1 MNRKILIGAAV
12 LAVAIGALWWQLGGH
27 EEVQTASAQE
37 ASAPDS
43 ASEGTGEAA
52 DIDTSSI
59 TEMTMGP
66 EDAKVTITEYASFT
80 CPHCATFH
88 QTTFQ
93 ELKRDY
99 IETGKVHFI
108 YRDVY
113 FDRVGLWASMLARC
127 GGPVRFFGIT
137 DMLYKQQKEWLNSD
151 DPVTISNNLRRIG
164 KVAGLEEDQ
173 INACLEDAGKAETLL
188 AWYEENKAADNITS
202 TPTLIVNGEKQGN
215 MAYSDLKALI
225 EEKLAE

>member
-1 MNRKILIGAAV
+1 MNRKILIGAAI
-12 LAVAIGALWWQLGGH
+12 LAIVGGALWWQLGGR
-27 EEVQTASAQE
+27 EEVAVTETA
-37 ASAPDS
+37 DS
-43 ASEGTGEAA
+43 TAA
-52 DIDTSSI
+52 VDVDTSSI

-93 ELKRDY
+93 NLKRDY
-99 IETGKVHFI
+99 IDTGKVHFI

-127 GGPVRFFGIT
+127 GGSERFFGISG
-137 DMLYKQQKEWLNSD
+137 MLYEQQKDWLNSD
-151 DPVTISNNLRRIG
+151 DPVEISGNLRRIG
-164 KVAGLEEDQ
+164 KVAGLEEEQ

-188 AWYEENKAADNITS
+188 AWFEQNAEADDISS
-202 TPTLIVNGEKQGN
+202 TPTLMINGQQYGN
-215 MAYSDLKALI
+215 MAYADLQEII

>member
-1 MNRKILIGAAV
+1 MNRKILIGAAI
-12 LAVAIGALWWQLGGH
+12 LAIVGGALWWQLGGR
-27 EEVQTASAQE
+27 EEVAVTETA
-37 ASAPDS
+37 DS
-43 ASEGTGEAA
+43 TAA
-52 DIDTSSI
+52 VDVDTSSI

-93 ELKRDY
+93 NLKRDY
-99 IETGKVHFI
+99 IDTGKVHFI

-127 GGPVRFFGIT
+127 GGSERFFGISG
-137 DMLYKQQKEWLNSD
+137 MLYEQQKDWLNSD
-151 DPVTISNNLRRIG
+151 DPVEISGNLRRIG
-164 KVAGLEEDQ
+164 KVAGLEEEQ

-188 AWYEENKAADNITS
+188 AWFEQNAEADDISS
-202 TPTLIVNGEKQGN
+202 TPTLMINGQQYGN
-215 MAYSDLKALI
+215 MAYADLQEI
-225 EEKLAE
+225 IDEKLAE

>member
-1 MNRKILIGAAV
+1 MNRKILIGAAI
-12 LAVAIGALWWQLGGH
+12 LAIVGGALWWQLGGR
-27 EEVQTASAQE
+27 EEVAVTETA
-37 ASAPDS
+37 DS
-43 ASEGTGEAA
+43 TAA
-52 DIDTSSI
+52 VDVDTSSI

-66 EDAKVTITEYASFT
+66 EDAAVTITEYASFT

-93 ELKRDY
+93 NLKRDY
-99 IETGKVHFI
+99 IDTGKVHFI

-127 GGPVRFFGIT
+127 GGSERFFGISG
-137 DMLYKQQKEWLNSD
+137 MLYEQQKDWLNSD
-151 DPVTISNNLRRIG
+151 DPVAISGNLRRIG
-164 KVAGLEEDQ
+164 KVAGLEEEQ

-188 AWYEENKAADNITS
+188 AWFEQNAEADDISS
-202 TPTLIVNGEKQGN
+202 TPTLMINGEQYGN
-215 MAYSDLKALI
+215 MAYADLQEII